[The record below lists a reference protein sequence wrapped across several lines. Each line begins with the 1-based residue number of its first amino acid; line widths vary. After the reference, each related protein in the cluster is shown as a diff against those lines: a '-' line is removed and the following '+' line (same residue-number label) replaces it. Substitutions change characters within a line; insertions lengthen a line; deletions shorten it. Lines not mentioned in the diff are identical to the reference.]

1 MAQAV
6 VPEVRRKPV
15 LKQEI
20 AFLLIHLMPLGA
32 IWTGATFFDW
42 MVCIFLYVFRMFW
55 VTGGYHRYFAHRSYS
70 TSRWFQFVIAFMA
83 QTTAQ
88 KGALWWAAHHRHH
101 HRHSDTPADPHSMKI
116 YGFWYSHVGWIVGP
130 DFKETD
136 YKTIGD
142 FAKYPELVWLNKH
155 YLVPPTI
162 LAIAV
167 TALGAWVNGGSPLL
181 MFTSAGLSTLFI
193 GFFLSTVILY
203 HGTFSINS
211 IMHKFGTQRYESND
225 ESRNSIWLALLTL
238 GEGWHNNHH
247 YYEVAARQ
255 GFFWW
260 EIDITYYILRGLQSV
275 GLIWDLKGVPK
286 HILHSKNKKHAAE
299 LRKQYEAQNPRPPVS
314 KEKAYVIPALCRN
327 RFKNHRIE
335 IAE

>member
-1 MAQAV
+1 MGLVITVMTEAAYT
-6 VPEVRRKPV
+6 PEARRKPI
-15 LKQEI
+15 LSQEI
-20 AFLLIHLMPLGA
+20 SFTLVHLLPLAA
-32 IWTGATFFDW
+32 IWTGASLFDW
-42 MVCIFLYVFRMFW
+42 MICIFLYIFRMFW
-55 VTGGYHRYFAHRSYS
+55 VTGGYHRYFAHRSYN

-83 QTTAQ
+83 QTSAQ

-130 DFKETD
+130 DFKKTD

-142 FAKYPELVWLNKH
+142 FAKYPELVWLNKY
-155 YLVPPTI
+155 YLVPPI
-162 LAIAV
+162 LLAVLV
-167 TALGAWVNGGSPLL
+167 TALGAIVNGGSITM
-181 MFTSAGLSTLFI
+181 MFTSAGMSTLLI

-211 IMHKFGTQRYESND
+211 IMHKFGKPRYETGE
-225 ESRNSIWLALLTL
+225 ESKNSLWLALLTL

-247 YYEVAARQ
+247 YYETAARQ

-260 EIDITYYILRGLQSV
+260 EIDITWYILKALSWT

-286 HILHSKNKKHAAE
+286 HIKYSKNRAHARQLKQEMEEE
-299 LRKQYEAQNPRPPVS
+299 LRKSA
-314 KEKAYVIPALCRN
+314 
-327 RFKNHRIE
+327 
-335 IAE
+335 

>member
-1 MAQAV
+1 MISNNIEMVKNAELM
-6 VPEVRRKPV
+6 PEQRRKPI

-20 AFLLIHLMPLGA
+20 AFGIVHLIPLAA
-32 IWTGATFFDW
+32 IWTGATWFDW
-42 MVCIFLYVFRMFW
+42 TVCVFLYVTRMFW
-55 VTGGYHRYFAHRSYS
+55 VTGGYHRYFAHKSYK

-83 QTTAQ
+83 MTSAQ
-88 KGALWWAAHHRHH
+88 KGVLWWAAHHRHH
-101 HRHSDTPADPHSMKI
+101 HRHSDTPKDPHSMLI

-142 FAKYPELVWLNKH
+142 YAKYPELMWLNKH
-155 YLVPPTI
+155 YLVPPVT
-162 LAIAV
+162 LAIVV
-167 TALGAWVNGGSPLL
+167 TAIGAWVNGGSPLL
-181 MFTSAGLSTLFI
+181 MFTHFGLSTLFI

-211 IMHKFGTQRYESND
+211 IMHHFGRQRYESND
-225 ESRNSIWLALLTL
+225 ESKNSLWLALLTL

-247 YYEVAARQ
+247 YYEVTAKQ

-260 EIDITYYILRGLQSV
+260 EIDFTYYGLKVLSWL

-286 HILHSKNKKHAAE
+286 HILHSKNKTHAQE
-299 LRKQYEAQNPRPPVS
+299 LRKQYEV
-314 KEKAYVIPALCRN
+314 E
-327 RFKNHRIE
+327 HE
-335 IAE
+335 HTGE